1 MMDVDITELEIEFQ
15 KVLIQLANEPFN
27 KELLHKLQLIQ
38 KQMLVPSPATTNQSG
53 LDTSYSTASIYE
65 ASLSSSSSNLTNV
78 CVPRTLN
85 IDNNENMAANTET
98 PRTNNPTV
106 DPIGS
111 YPDPI
116 GFYWIR
122 VTIRLTDP

>member
-65 ASLSSSSSNLTNV
+65 ASLSSSSSNLTNES
-78 CVPRTLN
+78 R
-85 IDNNENMAANTET
+85 
-98 PRTNNPTV
+98 RNPTAGV
-106 DPIGS
+106 PIES
-111 YPDPI
+111 DC
-116 GFYWIR
+116 
-122 VTIRLTDP
+122 